1 MSLTTKV
8 LIALV
13 AGLGVGVAIS
23 SSGNPA
29 LQAIPGYL
37 EPLGTMWVNA
47 LRMIVVPLVVT
58 AIVIGVSTLP
68 DPRSVGRIGGRALL
82 LALVILASAATFAV
96 VVGPLAMSFLKIDA
110 GAAAALRSSA
120 IASSGAAV
128 QNAQKIVGFGQWLV
142 DLVPTN
148 PIKAAAD
155 SAMLPLIVFTL
166 LFGLAIT
173 RIAADD
179 RGALM
184 RVMHGVFAA
193 SLTLVHWILLAAPI
207 GVFALTIPLAQRL
220 GLAAAGAVAYYVL
233 VVSVMC
239 IAFMALMYLAA
250 WLIGKQNPRAFA
262 RACAPAQAVA
272 FSARSALVTLPAMLE
287 GADDILHLPLSI
299 RSFFLPLAAATFK
312 AGSAVMIPVGVLFM
326 ARLYGV
332 DVSAQQL
339 VTIALMTVVTT
350 FSVPGV
356 PGGTIIV
363 MVPVL
368 LAVDLPVAAVGLL
381 LGVDTI
387 PDMFRTGTHV
397 TADMAAA
404 TILARFEPTAEG
416 DFPAPRESR
425 KGGGWSGEAR
435 DVGREV

>member
-8 LIALV
+8 LIALA
-13 AGLGVGVAIS
+13 AGLGVGIAIA
-23 SSGNPA
+23 SSGNA
-29 LQAIPGYL
+29 AAQAIPGYL
-37 EPLGTMWVNA
+37 EPIGTMWVNA
-47 LRMIVVPLVVT
+47 LRMTVVPLVFT
-58 AIVIGVSTLP
+58 AIVIGVTSLP
-68 DPRSVGRIGGRALL
+68 DPRSIGRIGGRALL

-96 VVGPLAMSFLKIDA
+96 VVGPIAMSFLTIDA
-110 GAAAALRSSA
+110 SAAEALRASA

-128 QNAQKIVGFGQWLV
+128 ESAQKIVGVSQWMV

-173 RIAADD
+173 RIAADG
-179 RGALM
+179 RAALM
-184 RVMHGVFAA
+184 RVMQGIFEA
-193 SLTLVHWILLAAPI
+193 SLTLVHWVLLAAPL

-220 GLAAAGAVAYYVL
+220 GIAAAGAVAYYVI
-233 VVSVMC
+233 VVSAMC
-239 IAFMALMYLAA
+239 TVFMALMYLAA
-250 WLIGKQNPRAFA
+250 WLIGKKSLRTFA

-272 FSARSALVTLPAMLE
+272 FSARSSLVTLPAMLE
-287 GADDILHLPLSI
+287 GADAVLHLPLPI

-312 AGSAVMIPVGVLFM
+312 AGSAVMIPIGVLFM

-332 DVSAQQL
+332 DVSTQQL

-363 MVPVL
+363 IVPVL

-397 TADMAAA
+397 TTDMAAA
-404 TILARFEPTAEG
+404 TILARFEP
-416 DFPAPRESR
+416 
-425 KGGGWSGEAR
+425 
-435 DVGREV
+435 DVVSS

>member
-8 LIALV
+8 LIALA
-13 AGLGVGVAIS
+13 AGLGVGIAIA
-23 SSGNPA
+23 SSGNA
-29 LQAIPGYL
+29 AAQAIPGYL
-37 EPLGTMWVNA
+37 EPIGTMWVNA
-47 LRMIVVPLVVT
+47 LRMTVVPLVFT
-58 AIVIGVSTLP
+58 AIVIGVTSLP
-68 DPRSVGRIGGRALL
+68 DPRSIGRIGGRALL

-96 VVGPLAMSFLKIDA
+96 VVGPIAMSFLKIDA
-110 GAAAALRSSA
+110 SAAAALRASA

-128 QNAQKIVGFGQWLV
+128 ESAQKIVGVSQWMV

-173 RIAADD
+173 RIAADG
-179 RGALM
+179 RAALL
-184 RVMHGVFAA
+184 RVMQGIFEA
-193 SLTLVHWILLAAPI
+193 SLTLVHWVLLAAPI

-220 GLAAAGAVAYYVL
+220 GIAAAGAVAYYVI
-233 VVSVMC
+233 VVSAMC
-239 IAFMALMYLAA
+239 TVFMALMYLAA
-250 WLIGKQNPRAFA
+250 WLIGKKSLRTFA

-272 FSARSALVTLPAMLE
+272 FSARSSLVTLPAMLE
-287 GADDILHLPLSI
+287 GADTVLHLPLPI

-312 AGSAVMIPVGVLFM
+312 AGSAVMIPIGVLFM

-332 DVSAQQL
+332 EVSTQQL

-350 FSVPGV
+350 FSVPSV

-363 MVPVL
+363 IVPVL

-397 TADMAAA
+397 TTDMAAA
-404 TILARFEPTAEG
+404 TILSRFEP
-416 DFPAPRESR
+416 
-425 KGGGWSGEAR
+425 
-435 DVGREV
+435 DVVSS